1 MSVSAPFFLCSL
13 FCPSAFFQSY
23 VDLPSGLVCLR
34 ERRMHLMSVAPRR
47 ELRMIV
53 DKIMHAVDE
62 RLPIHCRRFEDHL
75 SLITNLDYVDSA
87 IFIVPF
93 FFCLFLILI
102 SCCIGV

>member
-1 MSVSAPFFLCSL
+1 
-13 FCPSAFFQSY
+13 
-23 VDLPSGLVCLR
+23 
-34 ERRMHLMSVAPRR
+34 MHLMSVAPRR

-93 FFCLFLILI
+93 FFLFIFNFDFLLYW
-102 SCCIGV
+102 SLELW